1 MMAGVAR
8 PRLRA
13 APFPEER
20 VSLLMVPEMAPA
32 SLMTLLAAFAP
43 LFTAPSF
50 RTFAGLACGFLAQP
64 GKRTVC
70 GMLSGAGLA
79 RVWPHDRARSFFS
92 RARWNPDGL
101 GLAAALLVTSLLVP
115 AGAPVTVAI
124 DDTLFK
130 RRGKKVWAA
139 SWFHDG
145 SAQGPAKTGYGNNRV
160 VLAVIVRLPVVTR
173 PVAIPVMAKLVI
185 KGSSSKS
192 RLWLA
197 RRMAERLAKALEG
210 RRILVVAD
218 SACAG
223 GELKGLPRNIT
234 WTTRLRKDAALH
246 ALPPERVP
254 GTRGRPRVKGDRLGS
269 LAEIAATA
277 TFSQVMVTRYG
288 KTAAVQAAA
297 VTCLRHSVFGTP
309 PVTVILPRDKSASG
323 FDLALVTTDATA
335 TAAEVI
341 ERYASRWAIEVA
353 IEDAKQVFGTG
364 QARNRTARAVE
375 RTVPFQ
381 IACQAVAVTWYAT
394 AGHDPADAADH
405 RARAPWYTSKA
416 EPSTADMT
424 AKLRRVII
432 AARFKPSH
440 QATPTSAE
448 IRAIRLA
455 WEDAEDRAA

>member
-1 MMAGVAR
+1 
-8 PRLRA
+8 
-13 APFPEER
+13 
-20 VSLLMVPEMAPA
+20 MVPEMVPA

-50 RTFAGLACGFLAQP
+50 RTFCGLACGFLAQP
-64 GKRTVC
+64 GRRTVC

-79 RVWPHDRARSFFS
+79 RLWPHDRAHSFFS
-92 RARWNPDGL
+92 CARWHPDEL
-101 GLAAALLVTSLLVP
+101 GLAAARLVVSLLVP

-124 DDTLFK
+124 DDTLLK

-145 SAQGPAKTGYGNNRV
+145 SATGPAKTGFGNNWV
-160 VLAVIVRLPVVTR
+160 VLAVIVRLPMVTR
-173 PVAIPVMAKLVI
+173 PVAIPVMARLVI
-185 KGSSSKS
+185 KGSNSKS

-197 RRMAERLAKALEG
+197 RRMAEQLASALPG
-210 RRILVVAD
+210 RKILVVAD
-218 SACAG
+218 SAYAG

-246 ALPPERVP
+246 ALPPGRVP

-269 LAEIAATA
+269 LAQIAATA
-277 TFSQVMVTRYG
+277 TFSQATVTRYG
-288 KTAAVQAAA
+288 KTATIQAAT
-297 VTCLRHSVFGTP
+297 VTCLWHSVFGTQ
-309 PVTVILPRDKSASG
+309 PVTVILLRDKSASG

-335 TAAEVI
+335 TVTQVI
-341 ERYASRWAIEVA
+341 ERYASRWSIEVA

-405 RARAPWYTSKA
+405 RAKAPWYTSKA

-432 AARFKPSH
+432 AARFKPSR

-455 WEDAEDRAA
+455 WEDAEDLAA